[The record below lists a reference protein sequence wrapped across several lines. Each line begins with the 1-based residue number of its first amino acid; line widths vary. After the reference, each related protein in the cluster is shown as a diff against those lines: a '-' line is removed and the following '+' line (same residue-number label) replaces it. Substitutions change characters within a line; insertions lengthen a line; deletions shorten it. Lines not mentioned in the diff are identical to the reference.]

1 MPRSVFPS
9 LGICLCLILYQE
21 GQNKLEAKFSFGF
34 LFQLWQSSFPELG
47 FNSAWG
53 WQCHAGTCLDTKLSC
68 SRVKW
73 GISKQQC
80 LQRGP
85 VLPFF
90 LVPKHSLR
98 GKDGRA
104 APLTAGLAR
113 GSHPQDETSVSD
125 SRNASNFLRELPTGV
140 STLTKAR
147 QLQFA
152 GWMRGREH
160 PAARS
165 DSPGTRVCG
174 VGHSGSQGKPQNNL

>member
-34 LFQLWQSSFPELG
+34 LFQL
-47 FNSAWG
+47 

-147 QLQFA
+147 QL
-152 GWMRGREH
+152 
-160 PAARS
+160 P
-165 DSPGTRVCG
+165 VCW
-174 VGHSGSQGKPQNNL
+174 LDER

>member
-1 MPRSVFPS
+1 MPRSVFPT
-9 LGICLCLILYQE
+9 LGIWLCLILFQE
-21 GQNKLEAKFSFGF
+21 GQNKLVAKFSCGF

-47 FNSAWG
+47 FNSAWS

-73 GISKQQC
+73 RISKQQC

-85 VLPFF
+85 VLPFL

-98 GKDGRA
+98 GKDDRA

-113 GSHPQDETSVSD
+113 GSHPQDETSVRD
-125 SRNASNFLRELPTGV
+125 SRNSSNFLKELPTGV

-147 QLQFA
+147 QL
-152 GWMRGREH
+152 
-160 PAARS
+160 P
-165 DSPGTRVCG
+165 VCW
-174 VGHSGSQGKPQNNL
+174 LDER